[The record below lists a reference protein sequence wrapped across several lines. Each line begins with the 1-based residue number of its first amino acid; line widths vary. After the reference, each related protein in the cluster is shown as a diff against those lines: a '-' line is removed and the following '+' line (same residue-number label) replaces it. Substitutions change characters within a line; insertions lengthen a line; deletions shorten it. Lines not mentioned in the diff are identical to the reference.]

1 MELFDA
7 HTHLDMR
14 HYRHDRDQV
23 VKRAKEAGLV
33 GMVTCS
39 IGPGSFRRTLGLLKK
54 YSGFVYH
61 SSGTQVS
68 RLTKDEASSITDM
81 TRKYAHDIV
90 AVGEVGLDYHWVKDE
105 NKRELQKELF
115 LDFIDLAKE
124 LHLPLVI
131 HSREAEA
138 DATDILED
146 HFDGEVLMHCF
157 EGSPEVARRIRDNG
171 WYITLPANFD
181 KYPKRREAAEIM
193 TVDQIMLETD
203 GPYLSPTDDRN
214 EPTNIR
220 IGCEKLANHL
230 DMPQKDVAEITT
242 RNATDFYRL

>member
-1 MELFDA
+1 MEFFDA

-14 HYRHDRDQV
+14 HYRHDRDKV
-23 VKRAKEAGLV
+23 VKRAKEAGLI

-39 IGPGSFRRTLGLLKK
+39 IGTGSFRRTLGLLKK

-61 SSGTQVS
+61 SPGTQVS
-68 RLTKDEASSITDM
+68 RLTRDEANSIIDM
-81 TRKYAHDIV
+81 TKKYADDIV

-124 LHLPLVI
+124 LDLPLVI

-157 EGSPEVARRIRDNG
+157 EGSPEVARRVRDNG

-181 KYPKRREAAEIM
+181 KYRKRRKAAEIM

-214 EPTNIR
+214 EPANIR

-230 DMPQKDVAEITT
+230 DMSEKEVAESTT
-242 RNATDFYRL
+242 RNATNFYRL